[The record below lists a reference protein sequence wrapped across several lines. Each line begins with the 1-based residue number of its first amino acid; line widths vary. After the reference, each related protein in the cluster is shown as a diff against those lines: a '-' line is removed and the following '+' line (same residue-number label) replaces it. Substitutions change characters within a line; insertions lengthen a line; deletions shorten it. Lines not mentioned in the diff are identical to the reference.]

1 MIDYKEFENFCQ
13 NNKLNLIDFNNKKII
28 NLKKEY

>member
-1 MIDYKEFENFCQ
+1 MINIINYKEFENFCQ

-28 NLKKEY
+28 KI